1 MKPSVFGGVA
11 LGFNTSC
18 EEFVVEDSDICDEFS
33 STEFSGVFGVDTAF
47 YLDAISLWFD
57 ARYHVGLNDI
67 SGDLEFVDDLKNRAW
82 QITGGIGFTLGG

>member
-1 MKPSVFGGVA
+1 MFGA
-11 LGFNTSC
+11 
-18 EEFVVEDSDICDEFS
+18 DA
-33 STEFSGVFGVDTAF
+33 AF
-47 YLDAISLWFD
+47 YLSALSLWFD